1 MRAWVNPPTLE
12 VPEGGA
18 VPEWYAEEWV
28 QRTRWRR
35 IGNQVALDTAAL
47 AAVMLLMDG
56 VEDGMR
62 RLRGGAE
69 DPWNRVMGGV
79 TAGGLLGLLWYPSNP
94 RGRAYMTAAG
104 SFVGYFSY
112 VTDKAVDSSL
122 LKTQMELERELLE
135 KPDDQLR
142 SALSRP
148 YLQSLLRAKQRQL
161 NDAARKA
168 VAERVQEEQQGLARP
183 MLPSGGM
190 IDMLRSDAGSGDN
203 SADSMGPYSSSGEGS
218 YGSGAQSFNGGSSSS
233 GGKAAAPAGNA
244 SRNNSSHGRRISS
257 GSSSTPNDR
266 GVLVIT
272 EEEDDGASGGG
283 TAGDEEIPTRR

>member
-1 MRAWVNPPTLE
+1 TQ
-12 VPEGGA
+12 VPEGGS
-18 VPEWYAEEWV
+18 VPEWYAEEWA

-35 IGNQVALDTAAL
+35 VGNQVAIDTAAL

-79 TAGGLLGLLWYPSNP
+79 TAGGLLGLLWYPGNP

-122 LKTQMELERELLE
+122 LKTQRELERELLE
-135 KPDDQLR
+135 KPDDQLL
-142 SALSRP
+142 SHLSRP
-148 YLQSLLRAKQRQL
+148 YLQSLLRAKQREL
-161 NDAARKA
+161 SDAARKA
-168 VAERVQEEQQGLARP
+168 VAERVQEEQRGLAQP
-183 MLPSGGM
+183 MLPTSGVMETSPAGVGG
-190 IDMLRSDAGSGDN
+190 SDISG
-203 SADSMGPYSSSGEGS
+203 DSMGTYLSSGEGS
-218 YGSGAQSFNGGSSSS
+218 YDSSVASVSGGDSNGG
-233 GGKAAAPAGNA
+233 GTAAAPAGDN
-244 SRNNSSHGRRISS
+244 SGNNSRHGRRSSGGISYS
-257 GSSSTPNDR
+257 GSSRMSNDR

-272 EEEDDGASGGG
+272 EEENDRTSGRETSGRE
-283 TAGDEEIPTRR
+283 T